1 MKILRR
7 FEKKGLKRLFLVA
20 GVFNFFITNII
31 LQILLLI
38 MPTLLATV
46 ISQLVNLLIGFYLYG
61 KKVFKSRTLDK
72 FIFKKYLL
80 LALILWLLNFG
91 FIQGFFYFGLNK
103 NITAILITPFLVAV
117 SYFTQKSFV
126 FSEKN

>member
-1 MKILRR
+1 MINRQ
-7 FEKKGLKRLFLVA
+7 KRSFL
-20 GVFNFFITNII
+20 GYGIINFMITNIF
-31 LQILLLI
+31 LQISLLI

-46 ISQLVNLLIGFYLYG
+46 LSQFINLIIGFYIYG
-61 KKVFKSRTLDK
+61 KKVFKFRALNERV
-72 FIFKKYLL
+72 FKKYLL
-80 LALILWLLNFG
+80 LAIILWLLNFG

-117 SYFTQKSFV
+117 SYLTQKSFV

>member
-1 MKILRR
+1 MKNLRR
-7 FEKKGLKRLFLVA
+7 FEKNGVKRLFLVV

-38 MPTLLATV
+38 IPTLLATV

-72 FIFKKYLL
+72 YVFKKYLL

-117 SYFTQKSFV
+117 SYLTQKSFV

>member
-7 FEKKGLKRLFLVA
+7 FEKKGIKRLFLVA

-38 MPTLLATV
+38 IPTLLATV
-46 ISQLVNLLIGFYLYG
+46 TSQLVNLFIGFYVYG
-61 KKVFKSRTLDK
+61 KKVFKARTLDR
-72 FIFKKYLL
+72 FVFKKYLL
-80 LALILWLLNFG
+80 LSLILWLLNFG
-91 FIQGFFYFGLNK
+91 FIQGFFYFGINK
-103 NITAILITPFLVAV
+103 NITAILIIPFLAAV

-126 FSEKN
+126 FSKKN

>member
-7 FEKKGLKRLFLVA
+7 FEKKGIKRLFLVA

-38 MPTLLATV
+38 IPTLLATV
-46 ISQLVNLLIGFYLYG
+46 TSQLVNLFIGFYVYG
-61 KKVFKSRTLDK
+61 KKVFKARTLDR
-72 FIFKKYLL
+72 FVFKKYLL
-80 LALILWLLNFG
+80 LSFILWLLNFG
-91 FIQGFFYFGLNK
+91 FIQGFFYFGVNK
-103 NITAILITPFLVAV
+103 NITAILIIPFLAAV

-126 FSEKN
+126 FSKKN